1 MGIKDPKDPL
11 DVKFLVDL
19 PENVRVDT
27 LARSTDLKSTWRTGV
42 RKLEECF
49 SDILQRMNIQFDEK
63 AMEFDGVREQIVTNH
78 EFLKRFYLDMQKRLN
93 DKYDKILDERAR
105 WEKEKAEIAALV
117 NMDSEVIALNVG
129 GTAHLMTE
137 RDVLRHVPG
146 STLEKMFNGMHE
158 LKKIDGEVFLDRDGK
173 TFQYLV
179 NYLRN
184 KRQVFPEFIDYNDEK
199 HFFKE
204 LDFWKIPVKEQM
216 KKPRPPSQSSSTKKS
231 PVMER
236 GMSLPTPGP

>member
-1 MGIKDPKDPL
+1 L
-11 DVKFLVDL
+11 
-19 PENVRVDT
+19 T
-27 LARSTDLKSTWRTGV
+27 
-42 RKLEECF
+42 C
-49 SDILQRMNIQFDEK
+49 
-63 AMEFDGVREQIVTNH
+63 
-78 EFLKRFYLDMQKRLN
+78 KRDSN

-231 PVMER
+231 PVMDR